1 MQRSNSASFMYNGRQ
16 RSMTPSLIAAMTPS
30 TPSTPTSVISI
41 NNALKVGL
49 QKPPTKKAADL
60 ATLDAPELY
69 VYYYS
74 KFSI

>member
-30 TPSTPTSVISI
+30 TPAGIISI
-41 NNALKVGL
+41 NNAPKVGL